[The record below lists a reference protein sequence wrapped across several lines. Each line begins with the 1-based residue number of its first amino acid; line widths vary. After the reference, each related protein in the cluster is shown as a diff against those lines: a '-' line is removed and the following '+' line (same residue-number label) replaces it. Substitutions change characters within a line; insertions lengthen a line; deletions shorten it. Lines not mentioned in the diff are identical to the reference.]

1 VICEEESMHVVIMAG
16 GSGTRFWPVSRQA
29 RPKQFLNITGRGP
42 MVVETCERVKGLASD
57 EEIILVVGQE
67 HLDETKSLFRDR
79 AVHILAEPLG
89 RSTAPCIALGA
100 IYAAYLGCRGPVG
113 FMPADHF
120 IANPSALVESLGQA
134 SEIASSGAIVTLGI
148 VPTKPETGYGYI
160 QWEEGRPDFWKQ
172 KAYRV
177 ATFVEKPT
185 AAKARQ
191 YMIRGDYLWNA
202 GIFLATPDTILRA
215 TERHLPHI
223 HEGMMRLVPALGTEG
238 FENQLEVVYE
248 KLESISFDYG
258 IMEKIRD
265 PVFVVPCDCG
275 WSDVGSWESVYELR
289 EDEKDENGNFSEG
302 ECVLVDCQKSFVSSR
317 GGRLVSCLGLEDCLV
332 VDTPDALLVADLK
345 KSQEVRRVTEQL
357 KRKRR
362 NDLL

>member
-1 VICEEESMHVVIMAG
+1 MHVVIMAG
-16 GSGTRFWPVSRQA
+16 GSGTRFWPVSRRA

-42 MVVETCERVKGLASD
+42 MVVETCERVGGLARD
-57 EEIILVVGQE
+57 EEIILIVGQD
-67 HLDETKSLFRDR
+67 HLDETRALFKDR
-79 AVHILAEPLG
+79 RVHILAEPVG
-89 RSTAPCIALGA
+89 RSTAPCIGLGA
-100 IYAAYLGCRGPVG
+100 VYAAHLGCQGPVA

-120 IANPSALVESLGQA
+120 IAKPSTFEESLVEA
-134 SEIASSGAIVTLGI
+134 SNIALSGGIVTLGI

-177 ATFVEKPT
+177 AAFVEKPT
-185 AAKARQ
+185 AEKARE

-202 GIFLATPDTILRA
+202 GIFVATPETILKA
-215 TERHLPHI
+215 LEKHLPLVYQ
-223 HEGMMRLVPALGTEG
+223 GMMRLVPALGAEG

-258 IMEKIRD
+258 IMEKIKD

-275 WSDVGSWESVYELR
+275 WSDVGSWESVFELR
-289 EDEKDENGNFSEG
+289 EEEHDENGNLSEG
-302 ECVLVDCQKSFVSSR
+302 ECVLIDCEKSFVLSK
-317 GGRLVSCLGLEDCLV
+317 GGRMVTCLGLKDCLV
-332 VDTPDALLVADLK
+332 VDAADALLVADIN

-357 KRKRR
+357 KRIRR
-362 NDLL
+362 SDLL

>member
-1 VICEEESMHVVIMAG
+1 MHAVIMAG

-42 MVVETCERVKGLASD
+42 MVVETCERVRGLVRNED
-57 EEIILVVGQE
+57 LILVVGQE
-67 HLDETKSLFRDR
+67 HLDETKDLFRER
-79 AVHILAEPLG
+79 AVHILAEPMG

-100 IYAAYLGCRGPVG
+100 LYAAHLGCEGPVA

-120 IANPSALVESLGQA
+120 IARPSALEESLRQA
-134 SEIASSGAIVTLGI
+134 SDIALSGAIVTLGI

-177 ATFVEKPT
+177 AAFVEKPT
-185 AAKARQ
+185 VEKARE

-202 GIFLATPDTILRA
+202 GIFVATPEAIHKA
-215 TERHLPHI
+215 MERYLPHL
-223 HEGMMRLVPALGTEG
+223 HEAMTRLGSALGTEG

-248 KLESISFDYG
+248 KLEAISFDYG
-258 IMEKIRD
+258 IMEKIEE

-275 WSDVGSWESVYELR
+275 WSDVGSWESVFELR
-289 EDEKDENGNFSEG
+289 EEEKDEEGNLSGG
-302 ECVLVDCQKSFVSSR
+302 ECALLDCEKSFVLSK
-317 GGRLVSCLGLEDCLV
+317 GGRMVACLGLKDCLV
-332 VDTPDALLVADLK
+332 VDMPDAVLVANMK
-345 KSQEVRRVTEQL
+345 KSQEVRRITEHL
-357 KRKRR
+357 KRIRR
-362 NDLL
+362 SDLL